1 MSDVEHI
8 HNLMRSKQLVGELS
22 PVIID
27 FDNEILAGACRKK
40 AGFLR
45 TYKVDSRKLA
55 SKWEVPVRVAKE
67 RVRLSS
73 NIQRRVTKEET
84 QKILVRIAKTFE
96 QQGVPKEQI
105 ATKVIVNCPFSK
117 RYVLELLP
125 SQYKSEVKAE
135 AGKKGG
141 EATSAALSAPK
152 PQDSRQPTVETR
164 RYKPK
169 ETPEHRVAVMH
180 PAVSKMDEAVYLALQ
195 QNETLRQAGWRFEFQ
210 KRYCIKEVRSDV
222 TAIRGDVEQP
232 LFLDGE
238 VHVGKEERDE
248 ANRGILAHR
257 LKIPEVYAFTY
268 KGAYSDGK
276 RDEIVAQIVAAL
288 T

>member
-73 NIQRRVTKEET
+73 NIQRRVSKEET
-84 QKILVRIAKTFE
+84 QEILVRIAKAFE

-105 ATKVIVNCPFSK
+105 AVKVAENCPFS
-117 RYVLELLP
+117 RVYVWQLLP
-125 SQYKSEVKAE
+125 GKYKSEVKAE

-141 EATSAALSAPK
+141 EAKGAMPSIAEK
-152 PQDSRQPTVETR
+152 VETR
-164 RYKPK
+164 KYKPK

-210 KRYCIKEVRSDV
+210 KRYCIKHVRSDV
-222 TAIRGDVEQP
+222 TAIRDDVEQP
-232 LFLDGE
+232 LFIDGE

-248 ANRGILAHR
+248 ANRGILARR

>member
-1 MSDVEHI
+1 MSQEEHVR
-8 HNLMRSKQLVGELS
+8 NLMRSKQLVGELS

-73 NIQRRVTKEET
+73 NIQRRVSKEET
-84 QKILVRIAKTFE
+84 QEILVKIAEAFE
-96 QQGVPKEQI
+96 KQGVPKEQI
-105 ATKVIVNCPFSK
+105 ASKVAENCPYSPK
-117 RYVLELLP
+117 YVGELLP
-125 SQYKSEVKAE
+125 SKYKSEQKAE

-141 EATSAALSAPK
+141 ETTGARLSRAK
-152 PQDSRQPTVETR
+152 TQDTRQPTVETR
-164 RYKPK
+164 KYKPK

-210 KRYCIKEVRSDV
+210 KRYCIKHVRSDV

-232 LFLDGE
+232 LFLDGD
-238 VHVGKEERDE
+238 VHIGKEERDE
-248 ANRGILAHR
+248 ANRGILAHQ

-276 RDEIVAQIVAAL
+276 RDMIVAEIVEAL